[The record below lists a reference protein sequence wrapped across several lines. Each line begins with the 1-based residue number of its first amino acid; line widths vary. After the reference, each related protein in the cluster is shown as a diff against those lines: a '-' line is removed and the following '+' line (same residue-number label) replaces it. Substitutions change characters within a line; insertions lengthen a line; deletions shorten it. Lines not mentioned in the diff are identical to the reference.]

1 MEELH
6 YVPIK
11 DIRPNPYQP
20 RIHFDSKKLE
30 ELAQSIRENGIIQ
43 PLIVRKSAIVGY
55 ELLAGERRLRASQLA
70 GLSTVPVVIKDLTDD
85 HLLYQSIIEN
95 LQRADLNPIEEAKS
109 YQKLIEKGLTHEEI
123 AHIMGKSRPYI
134 TNCLRLL
141 NLSAPLLEAV
151 EIGTLS
157 QGHARLLLPLTP
169 EQQENWL
176 KKILETGLSVRQLEQ
191 QLAKKKQKQ
200 AVKKDLFIKEEE
212 EQLRQVLG
220 TEVTIQQQKNGKGK
234 LNIHFSNTEELERII
249 NNLKETCE

>member
-6 YVPIK
+6 YIPIK

-20 RIHFDSKKLE
+20 RIHFDPKKLE
-30 ELAQSIRENGIIQ
+30 ELAQSIKENGIIQ

-70 GLSTVPVVIKDLTDD
+70 GLSTVPVVIKELTDD

-109 YQKLIEKGLTHEEI
+109 YQKLMEKGLTHEEI

-141 NLSAPLLEAV
+141 NLSASPLEAV
-151 EIGTLS
+151 ETGTIS

-169 EQQENWL
+169 KQQENWL
-176 KKILETGLSVRQLEQ
+176 QKILTTELSVRQF
-191 QLAKKKQKQ
+191 K
-200 AVKKDLFIKEEE
+200 
-212 EQLRQVLG
+212 
-220 TEVTIQQQKNGKGK
+220 QQKNGKGQ
-234 LNIHFSNTEELERII
+234 LSIHFSTREELERII
-249 NNLKETCE
+249 NNLKESCE